1 LFHSF
6 ALIFANARL
15 RICTLGLF
23 LSGVTFSATMPYQS
37 LVGVDLLKMSSD
49 LYAILVFATSVS
61 GLLIGVTIGLASDRF
76 ANRYALISPAALM
89 GVLGFG
95 LVFFYPRV
103 STFFFAHLLPIPI
116 AGSLYSLFFA
126 AARTE
131 TNRLPLYE
139 RDSVTSTI
147 RALFAISWVV
157 VPTVMG
163 FLLSL
168 GGSTYVVYLIA
179 AGACLAN
186 AGLFAFYG
194 LGAKA
199 KPVDVEQGGNEPP
212 KAKNLLLDVI
222 SWGLA
227 WRLLLIGLLTSAHR
241 LQGILYSLVITGT
254 AGGAERDVGI
264 YAGLVAAAEIP
275 LMLVWGHLL
284 RWISKSAALA
294 IGAVFYAA
302 YLGLLSQAHS
312 LEAVYWSIPFNA
324 VGASVILSVT
334 ISYLQGIFEDRPGLS
349 TSLSYITSVI
359 AGGISSLIFS
369 ATTVHL
375 GYSEA
380 ALLGAILVLMGGIG
394 LVLTEASVSKPVRV
408 P

>member
-1 LFHSF
+1 
-6 ALIFANARL
+6 
-15 RICTLGLF
+15 
-23 LSGVTFSATMPYQS
+23 M
-37 LVGVDLLKMSSD
+37 
-49 LYAILVFATSVS
+49 
-61 GLLIGVTIGLASDRF
+61 
-76 ANRYALISPAALM
+76 
-89 GVLGFG
+89 
-95 LVFFYPRV
+95 
-103 STFFFAHLLPIPI
+103 
-116 AGSLYSLFFA
+116 YSLFFA
-126 AARTE
+126 AARSE
-131 TNRLPLYE
+131 TNQLPLHE
-139 RDSVTSTI
+139 RDAVTSTI

-157 VPTVMG
+157 VPTLMG

-168 GGSTYVVYLIA
+168 GASTYAVYLIA

-186 AGLFAFYG
+186 AGLFALYG
-194 LGAKA
+194 LGAHA
-199 KPVDVEQGGNEPP
+199 KPVVRERGTTEPSTV
-212 KAKNLLLDVI
+212 KSLLRQVI

-227 WRLLLIGLLTSAHR
+227 WRLLLIGLITSAHR
-241 LQGILYSLVITGT
+241 LQGILYALVITGT

-302 YLGLLSQAHS
+302 YLVLLSQAHS
-312 LEAVYWSIPFNA
+312 LEAIYWSIPFNA

-359 AGGISSLIFS
+359 AVGLSSLIFS
-369 ATTVHL
+369 ATTAHL
-375 GYSEA
+375 GYSDA
-380 ALLGAILVLMGGIG
+380 ALLGAILVVVGGVG
-394 LVLTEASVSKPVRV
+394 LVLTETRVSKPARV